1 MNIRK
6 TNLFIIF
13 AAVLSFAVQ
22 TKCFEQQSIDELQ
35 IKWFKTST
43 LKDVREVYPKV
54 VLEIVEKD
62 ASEPN
67 FAAQIGPLTQKDLQ
81 KQLEQ
86 MLQTSGI
93 RITDKFSATSTNS
106 PLSLN
111 VTVFAKVGDDTP
123 LPTYAVFIYTEAL
136 QPTVL
141 GRNNA
146 IRSFSRTWPM
156 VPTGNGTR
164 TLLFITQDTIVKEI
178 TDEVTS
184 QVNNFIK
191 DYSAANPK
199 LKINVKSTQNLI
211 AKKNTDNM
219 ISGTVMNVPIEGG
232 FWGLRADD
240 GTNYDPVNLPEEYRN
255 DGLRVY
261 FQVKELENVA
271 GIHMWGKIVEIIKIE
286 KQ

>member
-1 MNIRK
+1 MNTIK
-6 TNLFIIF
+6 TTIFVIF
-13 AAVLSFAVQ
+13 AVVLSIAIK
-22 TKCFEQQSIDELQ
+22 TECSEQQSIDQLQ
-35 IKWFKTST
+35 INWFKTST

-54 VLEIVEKD
+54 ALEIVEKD

-67 FAAQIGPLTQKDLQ
+67 FTAQIGPLTQKDLQ

-93 RITDKFSATSTNS
+93 KITNKFSATSTNS
-106 PLSLN
+106 PMSLN
-111 VTVFAKVGDDTP
+111 VTVFAKARNDTP
-123 LPTYAVFIYTEAL
+123 LPSYAVFIYTEAL

-164 TLLFITQDTIVKEI
+164 TILFSTPETIEKEV

-240 GTNYDPVNLPEEYRN
+240 GTNYDPVNLPEEYRK
-255 DGLRVY
+255 DGLPVY